1 MRTLAARADAT
12 TEIRRSRFHC
22 RVERVASLDD
32 AEAVI
37 AAARREH
44 PQARHHGTALRL
56 GEHAERQRSSD
67 DGEPAGTTGVPM
79 LEVLTAW
86 GLTDVV
92 AVVSRSF
99 GGVLLGAGGLVR
111 AYGGAVAAALETAT
125 LVERVGFAT
134 LLVAADHASAPRV
147 EHALREGDH
156 RVADVGYGGA
166 GVTLTVHVR
175 PADVDDVTAL
185 VAALTS
191 GRGEVVAGDPVV
203 LDVPV

>member
-1 MRTLAARADAT
+1 MRTLAAPAVAE
-12 TEIRRSRFHC
+12 TEIRRSRFVC
-22 RVERVASLDD
+22 RVVRSSTLEE
-32 AEAVI
+32 AEAVV

-92 AVVSRSF
+92 AVVSRYF

-125 LVERVGFAT
+125 LVERVAFAT
-134 LLVAADHASAPRV
+134 LLVATDHAAAGKV
-147 EHALREGDH
+147 EHALREGGH
-156 RVADVGYGGA
+156 RVADVGYGSA
-166 GVTLTVHVR
+166 DVTVTVHVR
-175 PADVDDVTAL
+175 PAEVDDVTAL
-185 VAALTS
+185 VAALT
-191 GRGEVVAGDPVV
+191 GGHGEVLAGDAVV

>member
-1 MRTLAARADAT
+1 MRTLAGPADAE
-12 TEIRRSRFHC
+12 TEIRRSRFRCHVA
-22 RVERVASLDD
+22 RVSSLDE

-56 GEHAERQRSSD
+56 GEHAERQRSYD

-86 GLTDVV
+86 DLTDVV
-92 AVVSRSF
+92 AVVSRYF

-125 LVERVGFAT
+125 LVERVEFAAV
-134 LLVAADHASAPRV
+134 LVAAGHAEAGKV
-147 EHALREGDH
+147 EHALREGGY
-156 RVADVGYGGA
+156 RVADVTYGGA
-166 GVTLTVHVR
+166 VTWTVHVR
-175 PADVDDVTAL
+175 PHRVDDLAAL
-185 VAALTS
+185 VASLTN
-191 GRGEVVAGDPVV
+191 GRGEVLRGEPVV
-203 LDVPV
+203 LDVPI